1 MPITMEQQLEFLK
14 DENQKLNQRIIELQD
29 ELRQVRNN
37 ERELFDAYTQAND
50 ELETI
55 KTLEEEMILEGRR
68 IDPLKGNYKQQV
80 VLMNQREAAE
90 LAAV

>member
-1 MPITMEQQLEFLK
+1 MLTTEQQLDFLK
-14 DENQKLNQRIIELQD
+14 DENQKLIQRIIDLQD

-37 ERELFDAYTQAND
+37 ERELFDAYTEANN

-55 KTLEEEMILEGRR
+55 KAFEEEMILEGRR

-80 VLMNQREAAE
+80 MLMNQREAAE
-90 LAAV
+90 LAAK